1 MVLSRKKCDAM
12 KRVTIL
18 GSTGSIGVS
27 CLDVVSRLPEHFA
40 AGYLTTHQSL
50 ETLYEQARQ
59 FHPRAVAVVEASSLG
74 DQREWAARF
83 KNLGIEFLT
92 GAEGVEEL
100 AGRDDADVVVNA
112 IVGAAGLRPTLAAL
126 TAGKTVALANK
137 ETLVTAGELV
147 ASTARQHGGKIFPID
162 SEHSALWQCLEG
174 ESLAS
179 IETIILTA
187 SGGPFRTRTIT
198 EMEKV
203 TVNEALQHPNWS
215 MGRKITI
222 DSATLMNKGFE
233 VIEACWL
240 FEAPLRKIRVLIHP
254 QSIIHSMVEFV
265 DGSIKAQMGTPD
277 MRIPIQYALSY
288 PQRLANKLPRLDF
301 SRWSTLTF
309 QEPDFDKF
317 ACLRLAYQAI
327 ENGGTAPTVLNA
339 ANEVAV
345 HAFLDERLSFLDIPR
360 MVDSA
365 LQQHNNHRAVDLES
379 VISADRWAR
388 DFVRAELQR

>member
-1 MVLSRKKCDAM
+1 M

-18 GSTGSIGVS
+18 GATGSIGAS
-27 CLDVVSRLPEHFA
+27 CLDVISQQPNHFTVSCLASYGNVEALF
-40 AGYLTTHQSL
+40 
-50 ETLYEQARQ
+50 EQARK
-59 FHPRAVAVVEASSLG
+59 FHPHTVALVQAKDA
-74 DQREWAARF
+74 DQWRARF
-83 KNLGIEFLT
+83 KKIGVELLT
-92 GAEGVEEL
+92 GAVGVEEL

-126 TAGKTVALANK
+126 AAGKTVALANK

-147 ASTARQHGGKIFPID
+147 TATAKKLGGKIIPID

-174 ESLAS
+174 EDAAA
-179 IETIILTA
+179 IESIILTA
-187 SGGPFRTRTIT
+187 SGGPFRSRSKS
-198 EMEKV
+198 EMHSV
-203 TVNEALQHPNWS
+203 TVAEALQHPNWN

-222 DSATLMNKGFE
+222 DSATLMNKGLE

-240 FEAPLRKIRVLIHP
+240 FNTPVQKIRVLIHP

-265 DGSIKAQMGTPD
+265 DGAIKAQMGTPD

-288 PQRLANKLPRLDF
+288 PERLPNKFPRLDF
-301 SRWSTLTF
+301 ARWSTLTF
-309 QEPDFDKF
+309 QEPDLDKF

-327 ENGGTAPTVLNA
+327 ADGGTAPTVLNA
-339 ANEVAV
+339 ANEIAV
-345 HAFLDERLSFLDIPR
+345 HAFLDEQLKFVDIPR

-365 LQQHNNHRAVDLES
+365 LQRHQNHRAADLDA

-388 DFVRAELQR
+388 EFVQAELHK